1 MFKRELII
9 KNTVIYILLF
19 FLIGCSPVYIKIGP
33 EYKHDTFK
41 GRKVGVIVYN
51 DSISISYRGD
61 VENEFGKGDTKELIK
76 KYFYT
81 EFPECLQEFSV
92 FSEVYIDSCPEQNDF
107 NGIVMVRANPRDQK
121 EVKIFMP
128 DSGTVISLHRGT
140 PDYVL
145 ILQDI
150 RITSVPSASII
161 LYGFVPVAA
170 VPYKPVTYVS
180 EYVLWDN
187 NKRKM
192 AGWGKCE
199 SSISTGVAATLET
212 WNLATGLFARHVL
225 SDERLKNPALE
236 SIDIGPVEE
245 SLSNT
250 ESIVGCWHKSE
261 SKMTEPVAIKSRDNK
276 QMFMNING
284 KTRTLNLDTTNTK
297 KKDLRQ
303 LTYHDTYSEVYYG
316 NHVRVKLHKFLKSL
330 CKDSNSNPKMVRFT
344 GEIHITYAGKEEVL
358 FIRGT
363 DICEE

>member
-1 MFKRELII
+1 MMKKTIFIPI
-9 KNTVIYILLF
+9 MLL
-19 FLIGCSPVYIKIGP
+19 FLIGCSPKYIKIGP
-33 EYKHDTFK
+33 EYDYQTFE

-51 DSISISYRGD
+51 DSISINYRGD
-61 VENEFGKGDTKELIK
+61 VENEFGKGNTNELIK

-81 EFPECLQEFSV
+81 EFPEYLQDFSI

-107 NGIVMVRANPRDQK
+107 KSIVMVRANPRDQK
-121 EVKIFMP
+121 GIKLFMP
-128 DSGTVISLHRGT
+128 DSGTVIPLNRGT

-145 ILQDI
+145 ILQDV
-150 RITSVPSASII
+150 RITSIPSASII

-192 AGWGKCE
+192 AGWGNCE

-212 WNLATGLFARHVL
+212 WNLATGLFARHIL
-225 SDERLKNPALE
+225 SDERIRNPKLE
-236 SIDIGPVEE
+236 SIEIGPVEE

-250 ESIVGCWHKSE
+250 ENIAISWYKSK

-284 KTRTLNLDTTNTK
+284 KTLTLNLDTESSNK
-297 KKDLRQ
+297 KELSQ
-303 LTYHDTYSEVYYG
+303 LNYHDTYSEVYSG
-316 NHVRVKLHKFLKSL
+316 NHVRVKLLKFLKSR
-330 CKDSNSNPKMVRFT
+330 CKDSSSNPKMIRYT
-344 GEIHITYAGKEEVL
+344 GQVHIIYAGKEK
-358 FIRGT
+358 FFTIRGT
-363 DICEE
+363 DICED